1 MIISKKS
8 VALPSSLEEYVVNMT
23 DGDADE
29 LRVLV
34 YALSRDGEINTDDMA
49 SALGMDETDV
59 ISAVSFWRGAG
70 LIAVKGKTSGAGR
83 KNTVKK
89 EVSDTAP
96 TTDEA
101 ASEPAEKL
109 SNSVRDT
116 ESRNYTSEEVAR
128 IISSG
133 SEIQSLRDYVQQR
146 LGKILSAADDASLVR
161 LIDYILLTP
170 EMIMLIVEYC
180 VENGK
185 NSMRYVEK
193 TAISIYDEGVRDYE
207 ALVAYFDRK
216 KAAKSNE
223 GIVKRIIGSGER
235 SFTSKEREHI
245 ANWFEWFSENR
256 EELITYAYERT
267 IANISKPSIPYM
279 SKLLEFWHSK
289 GYKSVG
295 DVENSRNSEKSS
307 SRIDLDAFDEAANSQ
322 GAAPNGND
330 TSLNLD
336 DFFENG

>member
-1 MIISKKS
+1 MIISKKAA
-8 VALPSSLEEYVVNMT
+8 ALPSSLGEYVVNMSEGET
-23 DGDADE
+23 DE

-34 YALSRDGEINTDDMA
+34 YVLACDGEINTDDMA

-70 LIAVKGKTSGAGR
+70 LIAVKGKTSATER
-83 KNTVKK
+83 KNAVKK
-89 EVSDTAP
+89 ESSD
-96 TTDEA
+96 A
-101 ASEPAEKL
+101 AKDSSEPASGTTEKL
-109 SNSVRDT
+109 ANSVRDT
-116 ESRNYTSEEVAR
+116 ESRSYTSEEVAR

-223 GIVKRIIGSGER
+223 GLVRRIIGSGER

-245 ANWFEWFSENR
+245 SNWFEWFSENR
-256 EELITYAYERT
+256 EELITYAYEKT

-279 SKLLEFWHSK
+279 SKLLELWHSK
-289 GYKSVG
+289 GYKSVA
-295 DVENSRNSEKSS
+295 DVENGRISDKAS
-307 SRIDLDAFDEAANSQ
+307 SRIDLDAFDEASNSGVAAGANNT
-322 GAAPNGND
+322 AF
-330 TSLNLD
+330 NLD
-336 DFFENG
+336 DFFENS